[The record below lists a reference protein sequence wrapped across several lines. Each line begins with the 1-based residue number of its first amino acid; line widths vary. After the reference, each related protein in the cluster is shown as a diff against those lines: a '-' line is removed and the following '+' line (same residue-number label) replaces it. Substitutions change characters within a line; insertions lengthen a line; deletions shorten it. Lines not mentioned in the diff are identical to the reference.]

1 MTKIRETIQ
10 TIFNRYNI
18 NINVNINETDI
29 CYTLAIS
36 SFCARAYCYPED
48 FSAKEREALKEEG
61 RKLFYEERKFYN
73 EN

>member
-1 MTKIRETIQ
+1 MTKISKTIQ
-10 TIFNRYNI
+10 TIFDRYHI
-18 NINVNINETDI
+18 NINETDI
-29 CYTLAIS
+29 CYTMAIS

>member
-1 MTKIRETIQ
+1 MTKIS
-10 TIFNRYNI
+10 
-18 NINVNINETDI
+18 ETDI

-48 FSAKEREALKEEG
+48 FFAKEREALKEEG

>member
-1 MTKIRETIQ
+1 MTKMRETIQ

-18 NINVNINETDI
+18 NINANINETDI
-29 CYTLAIS
+29 CYTIAIS

-73 EN
+73 ED

>member
-1 MTKIRETIQ
+1 MTKISKTIQ
-10 TIFNRYNI
+10 TIFDRYHI
-18 NINVNINETDI
+18 NINVNETDV
-29 CYTLAIS
+29 CYTMAIS